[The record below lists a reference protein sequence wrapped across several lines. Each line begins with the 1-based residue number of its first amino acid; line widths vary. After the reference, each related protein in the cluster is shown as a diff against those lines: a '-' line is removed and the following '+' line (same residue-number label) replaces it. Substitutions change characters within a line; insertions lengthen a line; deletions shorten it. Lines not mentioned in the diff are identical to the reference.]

1 MEELKYIEKEGKTY
15 VFDNLRKKYIL
26 LTPEEW
32 VRQNFI
38 NSLIYQKKYT
48 KNLIKIESGLKYNK
62 LLKRTDILV
71 YDKMGKPYLLV
82 ECKAQ
87 DIELTQ
93 QTVEQA
99 SRYNL
104 VIRAPFLCITNGV
117 KTFCFEID
125 FENNTS
131 KQLKVFPD
139 AP

>member
-125 FENNTS
+125 FENNTN